1 MTILKELNCTKNQQF
16 ELFSTIAKKVES
28 FSIDELQS
36 MKLGE
41 SDFNSFSKKFYT
53 ILYKGEEWEKSII
66 NPLKKLFDG
75 FQSDI
80 PNHFNSFRDILIKNK
95 KTEIEAFHS
104 LRETLDI
111 LSRMILSEKSGTF
124 ESGFD
129 KTIVNYF
136 IIHFND
142 LFGFNPD
149 TSPQKRK
156 KLLIKVLNNVANP
169 ENYEIDTILENDDI
183 KKIVSNKWFQ
193 EIILKLKEY
202 LEEWDNFISSDESK
216 SKLVFET
223 TKEEFCFV
231 QKSVPGNLLVFDFN
245 NEFNSLFLSDG
256 LINLFS
262 KNSKE
267 EELKWVKKK
276 IDNWHKALQ
285 NYILDLDKLTL
296 FSYLENKV
304 PLFLLSDLVIQNELL
319 TGDIGFADV
328 VQLVKQ
334 IDKEDGER
342 MKKIVSKTFC
352 S

>member
-41 SDFNSFSKKFYT
+41 SDFNGFSKKFYT
-53 ILYKGEEWEKSII
+53 ILYKGEEWEKSIT

-75 FQSDI
+75 FQSEI
-80 PNHFNSFRDILIKNK
+80 PDHFNNFRDILTKNK
-95 KTEIEAFHS
+95 KTEIESFHS
-104 LRETLDI
+104 LRETLGI
-111 LSRMILSEKSGTF
+111 LSKIILSEKSGTF
-124 ESGFD
+124 KNEFD

-136 IIHFND
+136 AIHFND
-142 LFGFNPD
+142 LFGVNPD
-149 TSPQKRK
+149 ASPHKRK
-156 KLLIKVLNNVANP
+156 KLLIKVLNNVADLK
-169 ENYEIDTILENDDI
+169 NYEIDTILENDDI

-193 EIILKLKEY
+193 GIILKLEEY

-216 SKLVFET
+216 LKLVFET

-231 QKSVPGNLLVFDFN
+231 QKLIPGSLLIFDFN
-245 NEFNSLFLSDG
+245 NEFNSIFLSDG

-267 EELKWVKKK
+267 EELKWVKKR

-304 PLFLLSDLVIQNELL
+304 PLFFLSDLVIQNELL

-328 VQLVKQ
+328 VKLVKQ
-334 IDKEDGER
+334 INKEDGER
-342 MKKIVSKTFC
+342 IKEIVFKTFC

>member
-1 MTILKELNCTKNQQF
+1 MKELNCSNNEQF
-16 ELFSTIAKKVES
+16 ELFSRIAKKVDS
-28 FSIDELQS
+28 FSTDELQS

-41 SDFNSFSKKFYT
+41 SDFKSFSKKFYT

-80 PNHFNSFRDILIKNK
+80 PDHFNSFSDILIKNK
-95 KTEIEAFHS
+95 KREIESFHS
-104 LRETLDI
+104 LRETLGI
-111 LSRMILSEKSGTF
+111 LSKIILSEKSGTF
-124 ESGFD
+124 KNEFD

-136 IIHFND
+136 AIHFND
-142 LFGFNPD
+142 LFGVNPD
-149 TSPQKRK
+149 TSPPKRK
-156 KLLIKVLNNVANP
+156 KLLIKVLNNVAGI
-169 ENYEIDTILENDDI
+169 ENYEIDKSLVNDDI

-193 EIILKLKEY
+193 GIILKLEEY

-216 SKLVFET
+216 LKLVFET

-231 QKSVPGNLLVFDFN
+231 QKMIPGNLLIFDFK
-245 NEFNSLFLSDG
+245 NEFNSLFFSDG
-256 LINLFS
+256 LIKLFS

-267 EELKWVKKK
+267 EEFKWVKKR
-276 IDNWHKALQ
+276 IDNWHTALQ
-285 NYILDLDKLTL
+285 DYILDLDKLTL

-334 IDKEDGER
+334 INKEDAER
-342 MKKIVSKTFC
+342 IKEIVSQTFC

>member
-1 MTILKELNCTKNQQF
+1 MKKINCTKNQQF
-16 ELFSTIAKKVES
+16 ELFSRIAKKVDS
-28 FSIDELQS
+28 FSIDEFQS

-41 SDFNSFSKKFYT
+41 SDFNSFSKKFHT
-53 ILYKGEEWEKSII
+53 ILYKGEEWENSII

-80 PNHFNSFRDILIKNK
+80 PDHFNSFRDFLVKNEQ
-95 KTEIEAFHS
+95 TERETFNS
-104 LRETLDI
+104 LREALEALNRI
-111 LSRMILSEKSGTF
+111 ILSEKSGTF
-124 ESGFD
+124 ENRFD
-129 KTIVNYF
+129 KTIINHF
-136 IIHFND
+136 ALQFND
-142 LFGFNPD
+142 LFGVDAD
-149 TSPQKRK
+149 TSPKETK
-156 KLLIKVLNNVANP
+156 KLLTKILNNVDSF
-169 ENYEIDTILENDDI
+169 ENYEIDTILEKSEI

-193 EIILKLKEY
+193 VIVLKLKEY
-202 LEEWDNFISSDESK
+202 LKEWDNFVLSDESK

-223 TKEEFCFV
+223 IKEEFCFV
-231 QKSVPGNLLVFDFN
+231 QKAIPGNLLIFDFN

-267 EELKWVKKK
+267 EEFKWVKKR
-276 IDNWHKALQ
+276 IDNWHTALQ
-285 NYILDLDKLTL
+285 DYILDLDKLRL

-319 TGDIGFADV
+319 TSDIGFADV

-342 MKKIVSKTFC
+342 IKEIVSKTFC